1 MKMAKP
7 IKDKFPESKKS
18 NGQNWQGMNGKKDLD
33 TTQNDL

>member
-1 MKMAKP
+1 MMAKP

-18 NGQNWQGMNGKKDLD
+18 KRQNWQGMNGKKDLD